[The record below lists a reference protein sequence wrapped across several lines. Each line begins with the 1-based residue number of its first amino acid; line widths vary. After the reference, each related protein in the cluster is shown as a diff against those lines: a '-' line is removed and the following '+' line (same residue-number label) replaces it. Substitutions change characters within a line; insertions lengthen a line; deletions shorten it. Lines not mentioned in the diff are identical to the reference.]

1 MMKPF
6 FFKIISDKLLLGFF
20 LCLLWCVTDSNTTS
34 TLITATTPTTISTTI
49 KPPDDVEEVTVK
61 IQDETSITLTWNKV
75 NNLPTYFLKYDDKD
89 GAKEKYINQTNG
101 ELAVV
106 KEVSHLTAGTVYHFT
121 VITTSDGLNSSGKS
135 VETFTRPRNADN
147 FKSIEETETS
157 ITLQWEK
164 VENNDYLIKY
174 GSNEKPFTVLDE
186 NPVKR
191 NISGLTTMT
200 EYNFTL
206 FTVFKNTTSRGV
218 HIIAFTAPP
227 NPGDFKSVQQNETSI
242 TLQWEKVNGILNY
255 TLKYNETEINV
266 AAEGLVSEQYTIS
279 GLTSGTKYQFSLFA
293 VFENVRSSGVRVSAV
308 TAPPDTEAITIVG
321 QTETSITLQWTKVDD
336 MLNYTLVF
344 DGSEIHIPASEGNL
358 TTVSNLTSMTIYH
371 FTLFTVFE
379 NVQSSGVRVSAV
391 TAPPN
396 TEAITVVGQNET
408 SITLQWTKVDDMLNY
423 TLVFDGFE
431 IHIPASEGNLTTV
444 SNLTSMTIYHFTL
457 FTVFE
462 NVQSSGATIS
472 AVTAPPIKE
481 LKSVEQTETS
491 ITLRWKKVENIL
503 NYVLVHNQLEENVT
517 ASKEEFVTK
526 TIIGLMSGTKYDFS
540 LFALFHDVRSS
551 GLNYT
556 AATVPSPVALVNVT
570 ERSVDRIT
578 LVWENVRKDWTYT
591 LQINGEDHHPEV
603 LEDVVLKEILRL
615 KPGTEYTFRVTTKF
629 FGHNSSAFED
639 FTVTTIDCAAV
650 DWKVT
655 NSSITGTVEGLFS
668 NATASN
674 KSHSHV
680 SPKGSTV
687 SFTGLYPGATYKLF
701 LIYEKQS
708 RTFEQCKHT
717 LTITPP
723 DLSAHCEYLAAG
735 YSVHISWNRPAGLW
749 TAVEVNVAEK
759 THIVNDTE
767 EHQVQISEFKPTK
780 TYKVS
785 VAALSGDLRSSTP
798 FVFSCQTD
806 PRGVI
811 ARSVMGVL
819 LFAVLVC
826 MAAFILL
833 KRPDI
838 IRRNKTFIGGPTE
851 KDEKPKTVPVEKFP
865 DHFYQLSVDDNRGF
879 SQEYES
885 LMPVGTEQTR
895 KEANLLDN
903 KPRNRF
909 NNVLP
914 YDWCRVKLTSSDANE
929 TSGYINANYMPG
941 YNSSREYIATQ
952 GPLPSTVND
961 FWRMIW
967 EQRVKGIVMVTNCK
981 ESGKAKCE
989 QYWPGDSKPHMYGEL
1004 VVTIRYEQ
1012 KELFWILREF
1022 TVKHKNSSEERT
1034 VKHFHFTAWPDHG
1047 VPQGTEVLI
1056 QFRGLVRQHI
1066 EREGT
1071 GAPTVVHCSTG
1082 VGRTGTII
1090 ALDVMLQQLEKERAV
1105 SINAFVHKMRL
1116 SRPHMV
1122 QTKSQYVFLHQC
1134 IMDSLQQNE
1143 RTAENIYENDDMI
1156 YANATALL
1164 QLYKSS
1170 NA

>member
-1 MMKPF
+1 MWFPCCRAEHKRSSLDIQVICSWVNAE
-6 FFKIISDKLLLGFF
+6 KNKLLLGFF

-61 IQDETSITLTWNKV
+61 IQDETSITLKWNKV
-75 NNLPTYFLKYDDKD
+75 NNIPTYFLKYDDKD
-89 GAKEKYINQTNG
+89 GAKEKYINQNNG
-101 ELAVV
+101 EQTVV

-135 VETFTRPRNADN
+135 VEMFTRPRNADN

-174 GSNEKPFTVLDE
+174 GSNEKPFTVSDE

-218 HIIAFTAPP
+218 HITAFTAPP

-255 TLKYNETEINV
+255 KLKYNEMEINV
-266 AAEGLVSEQYTIS
+266 TAEGLVSEQYTIS

-293 VFENVRSSGVRVSAV
+293 VFENV
-308 TAPPDTEAITIVG
+308 
-321 QTETSITLQWTKVDD
+321 
-336 MLNYTLVF
+336 
-344 DGSEIHIPASEGNL
+344 
-358 TTVSNLTSMTIYH
+358 
-371 FTLFTVFE
+371 
-379 NVQSSGVRVSAV
+379 QSSGVRVSAV

-396 TEAITVVGQNET
+396 TEAITIVGQNET
-408 SITLQWTKVDDMLNY
+408 SITLQWTKVNDMLNY

-431 IHIPASEGNLTTV
+431 IHIPASEGNLVTV

-462 NVQSSGATIS
+462 NVRSSGATIS
-472 AVTAPPIKE
+472 AVTAPPNTEE
-481 LKSVEQTETS
+481 LISVEQTETS

-517 ASKEEFVTK
+517 ASKDQEFVTK

-578 LVWENVRKDWTYT
+578 LVWENVRKDWTYS

-603 LEDVVLKEILRL
+603 LEDVVLKEILHL

-674 KSHSHV
+674 KSHSHA

-701 LIYEKQS
+701 LVYEKQS

-811 ARSVMGVL
+811 AGSVMGVL

-851 KDEKPKTVPVEKFP
+851 KYEKPITVPVEKFP

-981 ESGKAKCE
+981 ESGKTKCE

-1071 GAPTVVHCSTG
+1071 GAPTVVHCSAG

-1105 SINAFVHKMRL
+1105 SINAFVYKMRL

-1143 RTAENIYENDDMI
+1143 RTAENIYENEYMI

-1164 QLYKSS
+1164 QFHTSS

>member
-6 FFKIISDKLLLGFF
+6 FFKIISDKSLLGFF
-20 LCLLWCVTDSNTTS
+20 LCLLWCVTDSNPTTS
-34 TLITATTPTTISTTI
+34 SPAPTLTTTTTPTPTTISTTI
-49 KPPDDVEEVTVK
+49 KPPDDVEKVIVK

-75 NNLPTYFLKYDDKD
+75 NNISTYVLKYDDKD
-89 GAKEKYINQTNG
+89 GAKEKYINESNVEQ
-101 ELAVV
+101 AVV
-106 KEVSHLTAGTVYHFT
+106 YEVSPLTAGTVYNFT
-121 VITTSDGLNSSGKS
+121 VITTSGGLNSSGRS
-135 VETFTRPRNADN
+135 VETVTRPRNADN

-157 ITLQWEK
+157 ITLQWNK
-164 VENNDYLIKY
+164 VENNDYVIKY
-174 GSNEKPFTVLDE
+174 GSNEEPFTVLDE

-191 NISGLTTMT
+191 KISGLTNMT

-206 FTVFKNTTSRGV
+206 FTVFKNVRSRGV
-218 HIIAFTAPP
+218 YTIAFTAPP

-255 TLKYNETEINV
+255 TLEYNGTEINV
-266 AAEGLVSEQYTIS
+266 TSEGLVSEQYTIS
-279 GLTSGTKYQFSLFA
+279 GLTNGTKYQFSLFA

-308 TAPPDTEAITIVG
+308 TAPRNTEAITI
-321 QTETSITLQWTKVDD
+321 
-336 MLNYTLVF
+336 
-344 DGSEIHIPASEGNL
+344 
-358 TTVSNLTSMTIYH
+358 
-371 FTLFTVFE
+371 
-379 NVQSSGVRVSAV
+379 
-391 TAPPN
+391 
-396 TEAITVVGQNET
+396 VGQNET

-423 TLVFDGFE
+423 TLEFDESE
-431 IHIPASEGNLTTV
+431 IHIPASEGNLVTV

-462 NVQSSGATIS
+462 NVRSSGANIS
-472 AVTAPPIKE
+472 AVTAPPNTE

-491 ITLRWKKVENIL
+491 ITLRWKKVGDIL
-503 NYVLVHNQLEENVT
+503 NYVLVHNQLQENVT
-517 ASKEEFVTK
+517 ASKDQEFVTK

-540 LFALFHDVRSS
+540 LFVLFHDVNSS
-551 GLNYT
+551 GLSYT

-578 LVWENVRKDWTYT
+578 LVWENVRKDWTYS
-591 LQINGEDHHPEV
+591 LQINGEEYHLEV
-603 LEDVVLKEILRL
+603 LENVVLKEIVHL

-629 FGHNSSAFED
+629 FGHNSAAFED
-639 FTVTTIDCAAV
+639 FTVTTINCAAV
-650 DWKVT
+650 DWKFT

-668 NATASN
+668 NATAFH

-680 SPKGSTV
+680 STKGSTV
-687 SFTGLYPGATYKLF
+687 SFTGLYPGATYNLF
-701 LIYEKQS
+701 LVYEKQS

-735 YSVHISWNRPAGLW
+735 YSIHISWNRPAGLW

-759 THIVNDTE
+759 THIVNNMV
-767 EHQVQISEFKPTK
+767 EHQVQISGFKPAK

-811 ARSVMGVL
+811 AGSVMGVL
-819 LFAVLVC
+819 LFVVLGC
-826 MAAFILL
+826 MAAFVLL
-833 KRPDI
+833 K
-838 IRRNKTFIGGPTE
+838 RNKTFIGGPKQ
-851 KDEKPKTVPVEKFP
+851 KDKKPKTVPVEKFP

-895 KEANLLDN
+895 KEAHLLDN

-914 YDWCRVKLTSSDANE
+914 YDWCRVKLTSSDANG
-929 TSGYINANYMPG
+929 TSDYINANYMPG
-941 YNSSREYIATQ
+941 HNSSREYIATQ

-981 ESGKAKCE
+981 ESGKTKCE
-989 QYWPGDSKPHMYGEL
+989 QYWPGDSRPCMYGEL
-1004 VVTIRYEQ
+1004 VVTTRYEQ
-1012 KELFWILREF
+1012 KELFWTLREF
-1022 TVKHKNSSEERT
+1022 TVKHKDSSEERT
-1034 VKHFHFTAWPDHG
+1034 MKHFHFTAWPDHG

-1071 GAPTVVHCSTG
+1071 GAPTVVHCSAG

-1122 QTKSQYVFLHQC
+1122 QTESQYVFLHQC

-1143 RTAENIYENDDMI
+1143 RTEENIYENDDMI
-1156 YANATALL
+1156 YANATAL
-1164 QLYKSS
+1164 QQFHKSS
-1170 NA
+1170 NT

>member
-1 MMKPF
+1 MWFPCCRAEHKRSSLDIQVICSWVNAE
-6 FFKIISDKLLLGFF
+6 KNKLLLGFF
-20 LCLLWCVTDSNTTS
+20 LCLLWCVTDSNTTP

-61 IQDETSITLTWNKV
+61 IQDETSITLMWNKV
-75 NNLPTYFLKYDDKD
+75 NNIPTYFLKYDDKD

-101 ELAVV
+101 EQAVV

-121 VITTSDGLNSSGKS
+121 VITISDGLNSSGKS

-147 FKSIEETETS
+147 FKSIEETERS

-174 GSNEKPFTVLDE
+174 GSNEEPFTVLDE

-191 NISGLTTMT
+191 KISGLTTMT

-206 FTVFKNTTSRGV
+206 FTVFKNTKSRGV

-227 NPGDFKSVQQNETSI
+227 N
-242 TLQWEKVNGILNY
+242 
-255 TLKYNETEINV
+255 
-266 AAEGLVSEQYTIS
+266 
-279 GLTSGTKYQFSLFA
+279 
-293 VFENVRSSGVRVSAV
+293 
-308 TAPPDTEAITIVG
+308 TEAITVVG
-321 QTETSITLQWTKVDD
+321 QNETSITLQWTKVND

-358 TTVSNLTSMTIYH
+358 TTVSNLTSMTRYN

-379 NVQSSGVRVSAV
+379 NVRSSGVNISAV

-396 TEAITVVGQNET
+396 TE
-408 SITLQWTKVDDMLNY
+408 
-423 TLVFDGFE
+423 
-431 IHIPASEGNLTTV
+431 
-444 SNLTSMTIYHFTL
+444 
-457 FTVFE
+457 
-462 NVQSSGATIS
+462 
-472 AVTAPPIKE
+472 E
-481 LKSVEQTETS
+481 LISVEQTETN

-517 ASKEEFVTK
+517 ASKDQEFVTK

-578 LVWENVRKDWTYT
+578 LVWENVRKDWTYS

-603 LEDVVLKEILRL
+603 LEDVVLKEILHL

-701 LIYEKQS
+701 LVYEKQS

-735 YSVHISWNRPAGLW
+735 YSIHISWNRPAGLW

-759 THIVNDTE
+759 THIVNNMV

-811 ARSVMGVL
+811 AGSVMGVL

-851 KDEKPKTVPVEKFP
+851 KDEKPITVPVEKFP

-981 ESGKAKCE
+981 ESGKTKCE

-1056 QFRGLVRQHI
+1056 RFRGLVRQHI

-1071 GAPTVVHCSTG
+1071 GAPTVVHCSAG

-1105 SINAFVHKMRL
+1105 SINAFVYKMRL

-1134 IMDSLQQNE
+1134 IMDSLQENE
-1143 RTAENIYENDDMI
+1143 RTAEDIYENDDMI

-1164 QLYKSS
+1164 QFHTSS